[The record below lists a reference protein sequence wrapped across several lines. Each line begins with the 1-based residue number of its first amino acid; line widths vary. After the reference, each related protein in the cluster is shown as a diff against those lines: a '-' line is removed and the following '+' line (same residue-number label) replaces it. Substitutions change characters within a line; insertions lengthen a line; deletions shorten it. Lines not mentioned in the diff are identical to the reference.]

1 MLLLV
6 LTHAGGRGEGG
17 GEACS
22 PEGPRYT
29 FYNIALYWQL
39 VRYLRSA
46 VQRDRLLYLT
56 EKLRQKLPVITT
68 ACFVLLHDRINALTD
83 RDIYQFS
90 FYFHLA
96 FALASASATDGKLG
110 KLGFKANFFVTF
122 LFTHVHLNLLSHV
135 RNEIL
140 ANAHIQ
146 TLLITEQKE

>member
-1 MLLLV
+1 MIEVQRFGRYAWTRYFCYRVGLRGCYTVVLLLV
-6 LTHAGGRGEGG
+6 LTHGAGRGERG

-39 VRYLRSA
+39 VRYLCSA

-68 ACFVLLHDRINALTD
+68 ACFVLHDRINALTD

-96 FALASASATDGKLG
+96 LIHTCFSLG
-110 KLGFKANFFVTF
+110 HRREAG
-122 LFTHVHLNLLSHV
+122 
-135 RNEIL
+135 
-140 ANAHIQ
+140 Q
-146 TLLITEQKE
+146 TRI